1 MAVSVEVALLQRERL
16 TAPDGRPL
24 LAWNCDPDQRQLLA
38 ASCQHLMAGLP
49 FTALTAARFVL
60 WAAEEI
66 RTQHRPGQL
75 TWDWLFGR
83 LGRPPAPQ
91 LGRDLT
97 ERGLAWW
104 GRRVRISEG
113 GARQFL
119 YSLMAEGGM
128 PDAYL
133 AEAARYRSAVL
144 SMLAEIE
151 QEGALAEAAAERV
164 AWRRVGDLP
173 HAFRHPDT
181 VLLLA
186 DLALALARL
195 RARLPGD
202 LPAQAAEAWLD
213 RQAPGWRQQL
223 PLRLSAAAL
232 EALIRPALQA
242 DRGRPARPPG
252 PLCRRELRRLAAA
265 PGWGGYAVIGDG
277 ALLAGSFLPEAGTG
291 RRLRLLALGDDAA
304 AAMSFLAVPE
314 DHGWVLSRAGSGAE
328 ALRLAPHRP
337 LLAAAHADGR
347 LVGEA
352 ILDAGIPPAEFA
364 PSVWRAC
371 DQHHETPARLELLGG
386 AARTRAPHLWLLTG
400 PDAEPVAET
409 GVEIG
414 VPEPAPGGCLWRVSG
429 QGRIAVGTQA
439 VEIATGA
446 DAEAGSHRLHVFG
459 RVLPG
464 WRSEDGQ
471 LPLLGRP
478 EIWGEEGDGQLRR
491 LSAGVAIF
499 RTPTRLGG
507 RIAEWRDGG
516 MVLARAGFLELPA
529 GLRLGLAE
537 GGAGSLRLDA
547 EGLEEGWHVRL
558 QAAGESAAVQVGT
571 DGRATLSLE
580 VPGTPPARARLRLS
594 DPRGGTAIVLVAAWP
609 ARRGLVI
616 GPDDTRLMRDRTVA
630 VGALAG
636 WRGIVPPG
644 QAGGLLLRPGPGA
657 SLGIPVAGEV
667 RLAAAE
673 PIARLMLGLGG
684 LDAELPLHLV
694 VGGDEG
700 RRLTVKRYATEGGT
714 IGRFRAAGGTWRL
727 HALALDPPSDV
738 RTLQDVTGVVEFA
751 EWLGETGTL
760 WLVQARAETGELA
773 RPMAWS
779 SATRPHTTRDAR
791 IAAYAEAWRGLMAE
805 PLSTGWDAAWQ
816 LIRAA
821 RDGGDAGALD
831 QVQAL
836 GEAPAA
842 AIALLLRVSEA
853 GLSEA
858 LALEGAAPLWWP
870 ATPLQAWRDGVA
882 VELDR
887 RRAALAAAGFEGG
900 EVAEIAAQAIAR
912 RAWTL
917 LALRPEL
924 KGHLAAGFLGSD
936 LVPLA
941 RGTDPRSGL
950 VPLQLPDA
958 AATLRALAQEVAR
971 RAPELPDGSA
981 HPGTARRS
989 LAAGFAERLRPLLDA
1004 PLLVAEIAA
1013 GEVPASRGSLMHLI
1027 ALRQADP
1034 HWFDAALP
1042 AAVQQ
1047 HIEDART

>member
-1 MAVSVEVALLQRERL
+1 MSVEADLLERERL
-16 TAPDGRPL
+16 AAPDGRPL
-24 LAWNCDPDQRQLLA
+24 FAWNCDAEQLQLLA
-38 ASCQHLMAGLP
+38 GSCRRLTPSLP
-49 FTALTAARFVL
+49 FTELTAARFVL
-60 WAAEEI
+60 WASEEI

-83 LGRPPAPQ
+83 LGRSAAPQ

-104 GRRVRISEG
+104 GRRVRVSEN

-151 QEGALAEAAAERV
+151 QEGALAEVAAEHV
-164 AWRRVGDLP
+164 GWRRVSDLP
-173 HAFRHPDT
+173 YAFRHADT

-195 RARLPGD
+195 RERLPSD
-202 LPAQAAEAWLD
+202 LPAQAAEVWLD
-213 RQAPGWRQQL
+213 RQAPGWRHQL

-277 ALLAGSFLPEAGTG
+277 ALLAGSFLPEAGRG

-314 DHGWVLSRAGSGAE
+314 GHGWVLSRAGGGAE
-328 ALRLAPHRP
+328 ALRLAPDRP

-347 LVGEA
+347 LVGDA
-352 ILDAGIPPAEFA
+352 ILDAGIPPAELA
-364 PSVWRAC
+364 PSIWRAC
-371 DQHHETPARLELLGG
+371 DEVHEAPARLELLAG
-386 AARTRAPHLWLLTG
+386 AAHTRAPHLWLLAG
-400 PDAEPVAET
+400 PDVEPVAEP
-409 GVEIG
+409 GVAIDA
-414 VPEPAPGGCLWRVSG
+414 PEPAPGGCLWRVSG
-429 QGRIAVGTQA
+429 QGRIAVASQA
-439 VEIATGA
+439 LEIATGA
-446 DAEAGSHRLHVFG
+446 ETEASSCRLHLLG

-478 EIWGEEGDGQLRR
+478 EVWGEEAYGELRR
-491 LSAGVAIF
+491 LSTGVSF
-499 RTPTRLGG
+499 VQTPRRLGG
-507 RIAEWRDGG
+507 RIVEWREGG

-529 GLRLGLAE
+529 RLRLGLAE
-537 GGAGSLRLDA
+537 RGANSLWLEA

-558 QAAGESAAVQVGT
+558 EAAGESAAAQVGIE
-571 DGRATLSLE
+571 GRAVLSLD
-580 VPGTPPARARLRLS
+580 VPGTPPAHAKLRLS
-594 DPRGGTAIVLVAAWP
+594 DPRRGTAIILAAAWP

-616 GPDDTRLMRDRTVA
+616 CPDDTRLVRDHTVA

-644 QAGGLLLRPGPGA
+644 QAGGLLLRPGRGA
-657 SLGIPVAGEV
+657 SLGIPVTGEV

-684 LDAELPLHLV
+684 LDAELPLRLV

-700 RRLTVKRYATEGGT
+700 RRLTVKRYATEVGSP
-714 IGRFRAAGGTWRL
+714 GRFRAAVGTWRL
-727 HALALDPPSDV
+727 HALALDPPGEV
-738 RTLQDVTGVVEFA
+738 RTLQGVTGDVEFA
-751 EWLGETGTL
+751 EWLGATKTL
-760 WLVQARAETGELA
+760 WLVQARADTGEVA

-779 SATRPHTTRDAR
+779 GATRPHTTRDGR
-791 IAAYAEAWRGLMAE
+791 IGAYAEAWRGLLAE
-805 PLSTGWDAAWQ
+805 PRNPGWDAAWQ

-821 RDGGDAGALD
+821 RDGGDAGGLD
-831 QVQAL
+831 QTQAL
-836 GEAPAA
+836 GMAPAA
-842 AIALLLRVSEA
+842 AVALLLRVPEA
-853 GLSEA
+853 ELAEA
-858 LALEGAAPLWWP
+858 VALEGAAPLWWP

-887 RRAALAAAGFEGG
+887 RCTALAVAGFEAA
-900 EVAEIAAQAIAR
+900 EAAEIAAQALAR
-912 RAWTL
+912 RAWML

-924 KGHLAAGFLGSD
+924 QGHLAAGLLGSD

-941 RGTDPRSGL
+941 RGTDPRSGI

-981 HPGTARRS
+981 DPGTPRRS

-1013 GEVPASRGSLMHLI
+1013 GEAPASRASLMRLI
-1027 ALRQADP
+1027 ALRHADP